1 MRCAVGTGVHSDL
14 AVDILDR
21 SQITRMEKSMARGI
35 SRSALLLCL
44 ACWTASAQAEGPVV
58 VRTEAELKAI
68 LASGRPTPLDVFT
81 PYGKRSFLRDL
92 RWGSRGLGG
101 FGTRAMLR
109 ELEPSQIEA
118 VAAFIDSSDYS
129 PARGR
134 DLSSP
139 PLRLPEPSPEIE
151 RRYVQF
157 EQFVDE
163 ERKRRSNAIG
173 ASTVLDTPAV
183 ERRYLAL
190 FGEQMNE
197 TVLRKLPVG
206 DLPLLFDAAVRAG
219 ENGLNQTGASHQ
231 QLVYREMQNR
241 GLDTRRGFDET
252 MLGALLSA
260 RDFSRAKDFVANK
273 PHLTNRTI
281 PLVQDRLGPGFNG
294 RSIYNYD
301 AATRT
306 LTREA
311 LPHPDGVELV
321 MVVDAGCHFSADALA
336 ALHDDAELRARLLK
350 ARLTLVTPPRAAI
363 SFNFVSQWN
372 AANPTVPMRIPYN
385 VNEWKAIDVIGVPE
399 FYLLKNGKAVA
410 ELRSGWPPGGN
421 KAALIAMLDAA
432 RD

>member
-1 MRCAVGTGVHSDL
+1 MDA

-21 SQITRMEKSMARGI
+21 SQLNRMEESMARRI

-44 ACWTASAQAEGPVV
+44 ACWTVSVQAAEPVV
-58 VRTEAELKAI
+58 VRTEAELSAI
-68 LASGRPTPLDVFT
+68 LASGQPTPLDAFT

-92 RWGSRGLGG
+92 TWGTRGLGG

-109 ELEPSQIEA
+109 ELDPAQIEE

-139 PLRLPEPSPEIE
+139 PLRLPEPSPEVE
-151 RRYVQF
+151 RRYVEF
-157 EQFVDE
+157 EKFIGQ
-163 ERKRRSNAIG
+163 ERERRRNASG
-173 ASTVLDTPAV
+173 ASTAVDATAV

-197 TVLRKLPVG
+197 NTLRKRPVG
-206 DLPLLFDAAVRAG
+206 DLPVLFDAAMRAG
-219 ENGLNQTGASHQ
+219 ENGLSQTGALHQ
-231 QLVYREMQNR
+231 QLVYREMQRR

-260 RDFSRAKDFVANK
+260 RDFSQAKVFIANK
-273 PHLTNRTI
+273 PPLANQTI
-281 PLVQDRLGPGFNG
+281 PLVHDRLGPGFSG
-294 RSIYNYD
+294 RSAYRYD
-301 AATRT
+301 AATQT

-311 LPHPDGVELV
+311 LPYPAGIELV

-336 ALHDDAELRARLLK
+336 ALHADADLRARLLK
-350 ARLTLVTPPRAAI
+350 ANLTLVTPPRTGI

-385 VNEWKAIDVIGVPE
+385 LSEWKAIDVIGVPE
-399 FYLLKNGKAVA
+399 FYLLKNGRVVA
-410 ELRSGWPPGGN
+410 TLRSGWPEGGN
-421 KAALIAMLDAA
+421 KAALIAMLDAH